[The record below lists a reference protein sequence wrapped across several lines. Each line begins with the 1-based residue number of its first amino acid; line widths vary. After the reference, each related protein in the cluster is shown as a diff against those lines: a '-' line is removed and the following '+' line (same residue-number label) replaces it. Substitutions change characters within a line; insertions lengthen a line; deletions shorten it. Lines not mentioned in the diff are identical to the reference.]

1 VKSKLDAFDG
11 TGDVVEVEIAQIPD
25 ARVDDVND

>member
-1 VKSKLDAFDG
+1 MNSKLDAFDG
-11 TGDVVEVEIAQIPD
+11 TSNVVEVEIAQIPD